1 MSKNISN
8 LSGRIGLKDNLF
20 KQISENTLS
29 DNPQDI
35 KEIAK
40 KHNLGVSTLHGAES
54 FYEFLRPSHRE
65 KKAFVCNGS
74 ACMCAGT
81 QDKLKDKLKEKLGDD
96 KVGEMFCLGHCYEN
110 HAFHYDGENYAG
122 KDIEKI
128 DQILKGEEIKQEKF
142 FSKSFA
148 TTSFL
153 MDDKLSSTDQFKD
166 QLSKFLKSD
175 KKEIVKSLLDS
186 NLTGRG
192 GAGFPTGMKWDFC
205 SKAKGDKKYVIC
217 NADEGDSGAFSD
229 RYLLEDQPLK
239 VIFGMVMC
247 GFVIGSDEGVL
258 YIRGEY
264 PKSIEALNGSINEL
278 KKLGLLGENILG
290 TDFSFDLGICIGQ
303 GAYICGEETALIA
316 SIEAINGS
324 INELKKLGLL
334 GENILGTNFSFDLG
348 ICIGQ
353 GAYICGEETALIAS
367 IEGRR
372 AEVDVRP
379 PFPVTEG
386 LYKKP
391 TVVNNVETLA
401 AATGIL
407 INGSEKFS
415 SIGNKKSAGTKLVC
429 LDSFF
434 NNPGVYE
441 IDMGTPMKKI
451 FNEIGG
457 GYKEPLKAFQIGGPL
472 GGVVPLS
479 EIENLNLDFQ
489 EFTAKGFMLGHA
501 SVVSIP
507 KDFSMA
513 EYIHH
518 LFEFSAEESCGK
530 CFPGRLGS
538 YRGKEMFDQAKKK
551 TAKIPL
557 KLLEELLVT
566 MKKGCLCALCGAIP
580 TPIQNIL
587 KYFGDEMKNDM
598 VKDN

>member
-8 LSGRIGLKDNLF
+8 LSGKVGLKHNLF
-20 KQISENTLS
+20 QKIS
-29 DNPQDI
+29 DNVLQNHPKDN
-35 KEIAK
+35 KEIANEY
-40 KHNLGVSTLHGAES
+40 NLGVSTVYGAES
-54 FYEFLRPSHRE
+54 FYEFLRPAHRE

-74 ACMCAGT
+74 ACMCSGT
-81 QDKLKDKLKEKLGDD
+81 QDKLKETLREKLGKD
-96 KVGEMFCLGHCYEN
+96 KVGTMFCLGYCYEN
-110 HAFHYDGENYAG
+110 NAFHYNGENYAG

-128 DQILKGEEIKQEKF
+128 DQIIKGEKIQQDKF
-142 FSKSFA
+142 FSKSYA

-153 MDDKLSSTDQFKD
+153 MDDKLLSTSQVKE
-166 QLSKFLKSD
+166 QLTKFLKTD
-175 KKEIVKSLLDS
+175 KKEIIKSILDS

-205 SKAKGDKKYVIC
+205 SREKVKKKYVIC

-229 RYLLEDQPLK
+229 RYLLEEQPLK
-239 VIFGMVMC
+239 VLFAMIIC
-247 GFVIGSDEGVL
+247 GYVIGGDEGVL

-264 PKSIEALNGSINEL
+264 PKSIEAINGCINEL
-278 KKLGLLGENILG
+278 KKTGLLGENILG
-290 TDFSFDLGICIGQ
+290 TGFSFDI
-303 GAYICGEETALIA
+303 Y
-316 SIEAINGS
+316 
-324 INELKKLGLL
+324 
-334 GENILGTNFSFDLG
+334 

-401 AATGIL
+401 AVTGIL
-407 INGSEKFS
+407 INGADKFAA
-415 SIGNKKSAGTKLVC
+415 IGNKKSAGTKLVC

-434 NNPGVYE
+434 KNPGVYE

-457 GYKEPLKAFQIGGPL
+457 GYKEPIKAFQIGGPL
-472 GGVVPLS
+472 GGVVPLN
-479 EIENLNLDFQ
+479 EIDNLNLDFQ
-489 EFTAKGFMLGHA
+489 EFSAKGFMLGHA

-507 KDFSMA
+507 KDFPMV

-538 YRGKEMFDQAKKK
+538 YRGKEMFDQVKNK

-557 KLLEELLVT
+557 KLLNDLLVT
-566 MKKGCLCALCGAIP
+566 MQKGCLCALCGAIP
-580 TPIQNIL
+580 TPIMNIL
-587 KYFGDEMKNDM
+587 KYFSNEMKNDISA
-598 VKDN
+598 

>member
-1 MSKNISN
+1 VSKNISN

-20 KQISENTLS
+20 KKISENSLS
-29 DNPQDI
+29 NSPKDI
-35 KEIAK
+35 KDIAK
-40 KHNLGVSTLHGAES
+40 EYNLGVSTLHGAES

-81 QDKLKDKLKEKLGDD
+81 QEKLKETLKSKLGDD

-110 HAFHYDGENYAG
+110 KAFHYDGENYAG
-122 KDIEKI
+122 NDIEKI
-128 DQILKGEEIKQEKF
+128 DQIIKGEKIDQDKY

-148 TTSFL
+148 STSFL
-153 MDDKLSSTDQFKD
+153 MDDKLSTIEKFKD
-166 QLSKFLKSD
+166 HLNVVLKKD
-175 KKEIVKSLLDS
+175 KKEIIQSLLNS

-205 SKAKGDKKYVIC
+205 SKAPGDKKYVIC

-247 GFVIGSDEGVL
+247 GFVIGSNEGVL

-264 PKSIEALNGSINEL
+264 PKSIEA
-278 KKLGLLGENILG
+278 
-290 TDFSFDLGICIGQ
+290 
-303 GAYICGEETALIA
+303 
-316 SIEAINGS
+316 INGC
-324 INELKKLGLL
+324 INQLKQDGLL
-334 GENILGTNFSFDLG
+334 GENILGTNFSFDLN

-401 AATGIL
+401 AAAGIL
-407 INGSEKFS
+407 LNGAEKFS
-415 SIGNKKSAGTKLVC
+415 AIGNKKSAGTKLVC

-434 NNPGVYE
+434 NNPGIYE
-441 IDMGTPMKKI
+441 IEMGTPMKKI
-451 FNEIGG
+451 FEEIGG
-457 GYKEPLKAFQIGGPL
+457 GYKEPVKAFQIGGPL

-479 EIENLNLDFQ
+479 EIDNLNLDFQ
-489 EFTAKGFMLGHA
+489 EFSAKGFMLGHA

-507 KDFSMA
+507 KDFPMT

-538 YRGKEMFDQAKKK
+538 YRGKEMFDQFKNK

-557 KLLEELLVT
+557 KLLNELLVT
-566 MKKGCLCALCGAIP
+566 MQKGCLCALCGAIP
-580 TPIQNIL
+580 TPIMNIL

>member
-8 LSGRIGLKDNLF
+8 LSGRIGLKNNLF
-20 KQISENTLS
+20 KKISENVLS
-29 DNPQDI
+29 NSPKDI

-40 KHNLGVSTLHGAES
+40 EYNLGVSTLHGAES
-54 FYEFLRPSHRE
+54 FYEFLRPAHRE

-81 QDKLKDKLKEKLGDD
+81 QEKLKETLKEKLGKD

-110 HAFHYDGENYAG
+110 NAFHYDGENYAG

-128 DQILKGEEIKQEKF
+128 DQILKGEKINQDKF

-153 MDDKLSSTDQFKD
+153 MDDKLSSISQVKD
-166 QLSKFLKSD
+166 QLTKFLKTD
-175 KKEIVKSLLDS
+175 KKEIIKSLLDS

-205 SKAKGDKKYVIC
+205 SKAISEKKYVVC

-239 VIFGMVMC
+239 VLFGMIIC
-247 GFVIGSDEGVL
+247 GYVIGSNEGVL

-264 PKSIEALNGSINEL
+264 PKSIEAINGCINEL
-278 KKLGLLGENILG
+278 KN
-290 TDFSFDLGICIGQ
+290 SR
-303 GAYICGEETALIA
+303 
-316 SIEAINGS
+316 
-324 INELKKLGLL
+324 LL
-334 GENILGTNFSFDLG
+334 GENILGTNFSFDLN

-401 AATGIL
+401 AASGIL
-407 INGSEKFS
+407 INGAEKFS
-415 SIGNKKSAGTKLVC
+415 AIGNKKSAGTKLVC

-434 NNPGVYE
+434 NKPGVYE
-441 IDMGTPMKKI
+441 IDMGTPMSKI

-457 GYKEPLKAFQIGGPL
+457 GYKEEIKAFQIGGPL
-472 GGVVPLS
+472 GGVVPME
-479 EIENLNLDFQ
+479 EINNLNLDFQ
-489 EFTAKGFMLGHA
+489 EFTKKGFMLGHA

-507 KDFSMA
+507 KDFPMI

-557 KLLEELLVT
+557 KLLNELLVT
-566 MKKGCLCALCGAIP
+566 MQKGCLCALCGAIP
-580 TPIQNIL
+580 TPIMNIL

>member
-8 LSGRIGLKDNLF
+8 LSGRIGLKNNLF
-20 KQISENTLS
+20 QKISDRSLNSAS
-29 DNPQDI
+29 DEGI
-35 KEIAK
+35 KEIA
-40 KHNLGVSTLHGAES
+40 NEYNMGVSTIHGAES

-81 QDKLKDKLKEKLGDD
+81 QDSLKKKLKEKLGDD

-110 HAFHYDGENYAG
+110 HAFHYNGENYAG
-122 KDIEKI
+122 NDINNI
-128 DQILKGEEIKQEKF
+128 DQIIKGEDIKQEKF

-148 TTSFL
+148 STSFL
-153 MDDKLSSTDQFKD
+153 MDDKLLNLDQFQNLLK
-166 QLSKFLKSD
+166 KFIKLD
-175 KKEIVKSLLDS
+175 KKEIIKSLLDS
-186 NLTGRG
+186 NLSGRG
-192 GAGFPTGMKWDFC
+192 GAGFPTGIKWDFC
-205 SKAKGDKKYVIC
+205 SKEKSKKKYVIC

-229 RYLLEDQPLK
+229 RYLLEEQPLK
-239 VIFGMVMC
+239 VLFGMIIC
-247 GFVIGSDEGVL
+247 GYVIGSNEGVL

-264 PKSIEALNGSINEL
+264 PKSIEA
-278 KKLGLLGENILG
+278 
-290 TDFSFDLGICIGQ
+290 
-303 GAYICGEETALIA
+303 
-316 SIEAINGS
+316 INGS
-324 INELKKLGLL
+324 INSLKSSKLL
-334 GENILGTNFSFDLG
+334 GENILGTNFSFNLN

-401 AATGIL
+401 AASGIL
-407 INGSEKFS
+407 INGFEKFAA
-415 SIGNKKSAGTKLVC
+415 IGNKKSAGTKLVC

-441 IDMGTPMKKI
+441 IEMGTPMKKV
-451 FNEIGG
+451 FYEIGG
-457 GYKEPLKAFQIGGPL
+457 GLKKPVKAFQIGGPL
-472 GGVVPLS
+472 GGVVPTQ
-479 EIENLNLDFQ
+479 EIDKLNLDFQ
-489 EFTAKGFMLGHA
+489 EFTNAGFMLGHA

-507 KDFSMA
+507 KEFSMID
-513 EYIHH
+513 YIHH

-538 YRGKEMFDQAKKK
+538 YRGKEMFDQVKKK

-557 KLLEELLVT
+557 KLLNELLIT
-566 MKKGCLCALCGAIP
+566 MQKGCLCALCGAIP
-580 TPIQNIL
+580 TPIMNIL
-587 KYFGDEMKNDM
+587 KYFGDEMKDDI
-598 VKDN
+598 VKEN

>member
-8 LSGRIGLKDNLF
+8 LSGRVGLKNNLF
-20 KQISENTLS
+20 QKMSERSLNSKNDQGMKELAEEYKMGIST
-29 DNPQDI
+29 
-35 KEIAK
+35 
-40 KHNLGVSTLHGAES
+40 VHGAES

-65 KKAFVCNGS
+65 KKAYICNGS

-81 QDKLKDKLKEKLGDD
+81 QENLKEKLQEKLGKD
-96 KVGEMFCLGHCYEN
+96 KVGSMFCLGHCYEN
-110 HAFHYDGENYAG
+110 HAFHYNGENYAG
-122 KDIEKI
+122 EDIKKI
-128 DQILKGEEIKQEKF
+128 DQIINGEEIKQEKF
-142 FSKSFA
+142 FAKSYA

-153 MDDKLSSTDQFKD
+153 MDDKLSTTNQFKEH
-166 QLSKFLKSD
+166 LNKFLKTD
-175 KKEIVKSLLDS
+175 KKEIIKSLLDS

-205 SKAKGDKKYVIC
+205 SKTKSEKKYVVC

-229 RYLLEDQPLK
+229 RYLLEDQTLK
-239 VIFGMVMC
+239 VLFGMVIC
-247 GFVIGSDEGVL
+247 GYVIGGNEGVL

-264 PKSIEALNGSINEL
+264 PKSIEAINGSINLL
-278 KKLGLLGENILG
+278 KKEKLLGEKILG
-290 TDFSFDLGICIGQ
+290 TDFSFDL
-303 GAYICGEETALIA
+303 
-316 SIEAINGS
+316 N
-324 INELKKLGLL
+324 
-334 GENILGTNFSFDLG
+334 

-391 TVVNNVETLA
+391 TVVNNVESLA

-407 INGSEKFS
+407 INGAEKFS
-415 SIGNKKSAGTKLVC
+415 AIGNKKSAGTKLVC

-434 NNPGVYE
+434 NKPGVYE

-451 FNEIGG
+451 FNDIGG
-457 GYKEPLKAFQIGGPL
+457 GYKEPVKAFQIGGPL
-472 GGVVPLS
+472 GGVVPIN
-479 EIENLNLDFQ
+479 EIDNLNLDFQ
-489 EFTAKGFMLGHA
+489 EFGSKGFMLGHA

-507 KDFSMA
+507 KDFPMT

-538 YRGKEMFDQAKKK
+538 YRGKEMFDQLKKK

-557 KLLEELLVT
+557 KLLNELLVT
-566 MKKGCLCALCGAIP
+566 MQKGCLCALCGAIP
-580 TPIQNIL
+580 TPIMNIL
-587 KYFGDEMKNDM
+587 KYFGDEIKSDM

>member
-8 LSGRIGLKDNLF
+8 LSGRVGLKNNLF
-20 KQISENTLS
+20 KKISENVLS
-29 DNPQDI
+29 NSPKDI
-35 KEIAK
+35 KDIAK
-40 KHNLGVSTLHGAES
+40 EYNLGVSTLHGAES
-54 FYEFLRPSHRE
+54 FYEFLRPAHRE

-81 QDKLKDKLKEKLGDD
+81 QEKLKETLKEKLGND

-110 HAFHYDGENYAG
+110 NAFHYNGENYAG

-128 DQILKGEEIKQEKF
+128 DQILKGEKINQDKF

-153 MDDKLSSTDQFKD
+153 MDDKLSSISQVE
-166 QLSKFLKSD
+166 QHLAQFLKLD
-175 KKEIVKSLLDS
+175 KKEIIKSLLDS

-205 SKAKGDKKYVIC
+205 SKAVSEKKYVVC

-239 VIFGMVMC
+239 VLFGMIIC
-247 GFVIGSDEGVL
+247 GYVIGSNEGVL

-264 PKSIEALNGSINEL
+264 PKSIEAINGCINEL
-278 KKLGLLGENILG
+278 KK
-290 TDFSFDLGICIGQ
+290 S
-303 GAYICGEETALIA
+303 
-316 SIEAINGS
+316 
-324 INELKKLGLL
+324 GLL
-334 GENILGTNFSFDLG
+334 GENILGTNFSFDLN

-407 INGSEKFS
+407 INGAEKFS
-415 SIGNKKSAGTKLVC
+415 AIGNKKSAGTKLVC

-441 IDMGTPMKKI
+441 IDMGTPMSKI

-457 GYKEPLKAFQIGGPL
+457 GYKKEIKAFQVGGPL
-472 GGVVPLS
+472 GGVVPLE
-479 EIENLNLDFQ
+479 EINNLNLDFQ

-501 SVVSIP
+501 SVVCIP
-507 KDFSMA
+507 KDFPMI

-557 KLLEELLVT
+557 KLLNELLVT
-566 MKKGCLCALCGAIP
+566 MQKGCLCALCGAIP
-580 TPIQNIL
+580 TPIMNIL

>member
-8 LSGRIGLKDNLF
+8 LSGRIGLKKNLF
-20 KQISENTLS
+20 QKISDRSLKSKDSEGM
-29 DNPQDI
+29 
-35 KEIAK
+35 KEIA
-40 KHNLGVSTLHGAES
+40 NEYRMGVSTIHGAES

-81 QDKLKDKLKEKLGDD
+81 QGPLKKKLQDKLGSD
-96 KVGEMFCLGHCYEN
+96 KVGEMFCLGYCYEN
-110 HAFHYDGENYAG
+110 NAFHYDGENYAG
-122 KDIEKI
+122 NDINKI
-128 DQILKGEEIKQEKF
+128 DQIIKGESITQEKF
-142 FSKSFA
+142 ISKSYA

-153 MDDKLSSTDQFKD
+153 MDDKLSDLDKFKD
-166 QLSKFLKSD
+166 HLSKFLKKD
-175 KKEIVKSLLDS
+175 KKEIIKNFLSS

-205 SKAKGDKKYVIC
+205 SKAQSEKKYVIC

-239 VIFGMVMC
+239 VIFGMVIC
-247 GFVIGSDEGVL
+247 GYVIGGNEGVL

-264 PKSIEALNGSINEL
+264 PKSIEALNGSINSL
-278 KKLGLLGENILG
+278 KEAGLLG
-290 TDFSFDLGICIGQ
+290 D
-303 GAYICGEETALIA
+303 
-316 SIEAINGS
+316 
-324 INELKKLGLL
+324 K
-334 GENILGTNFSFDLG
+334 ILGTNFSFDLN

-401 AATGIL
+401 AAAGIL
-407 INGSEKFS
+407 LNGAEKFS

-441 IDMGTPMKKI
+441 IDMCTPMKKV
-451 FNEIGG
+451 FYEIGG
-457 GYKEPLKAFQIGGPL
+457 GLNKPVKAFQIGGPL
-472 GGVVPLS
+472 GGVVPTQ

-489 EFTAKGFMLGHA
+489 EFTKAGFMLGHA

-507 KDFSMA
+507 NDFNMID
-513 EYIHH
+513 YIHH

-538 YRGKEMFDQAKKK
+538 YRGKEMFDQVK
-551 TAKIPL
+551 TKSAKIPL
-557 KLLEELLVT
+557 KLLNELLVT
-566 MKKGCLCALCGAIP
+566 MQKGCLCALCGAIP
-580 TPIQNIL
+580 TPIMNIL
-587 KYFGDEMKNDM
+587 KYFGDEMKNDI
-598 VKDN
+598 VKEN

>member
-1 MSKNISN
+1 MSKNISK
-8 LSGRIGLKDNLF
+8 LSGRVGLKDNLF
-20 KQISENTLS
+20 QKLS
-29 DNPQDI
+29 DRSLNSKNDEGI
-35 KEIAK
+35 KELADK
-40 KHNLGVSTLHGAES
+40 YHVGVSTIHGAES
-54 FYEFLRPSHRE
+54 FYEFLRPEHRA

-81 QDKLKDKLKEKLGDD
+81 QGNLKKKLQDKLGKD
-96 KVGEMFCLGHCYEN
+96 KVGEMFCLGYCYEN

-122 KDIEKI
+122 KDINKI
-128 DQILKGEEIKQEKF
+128 EQIIKGEEIIQEKF
-142 FSKSFA
+142 ISKSFA
-148 TTSFL
+148 KTSFL
-153 MDDKLSSTDQFKD
+153 MDDKLSDLDKFKD
-166 QLSKFLKSD
+166 KLSHFLKTD
-175 KKEIVKSLLDS
+175 KKEIIQSLLSS

-205 SKAKGDKKYVIC
+205 SKTKSDKKYVIC

-239 VIFGMVMC
+239 VIFGMVIC
-247 GFVIGSDEGVL
+247 GYVIGSDEGVL

-264 PKSIEALNGSINEL
+264 PKSIEALNGSINSL
-278 KKLGLLGENILG
+278 KKAGLLGENILG
-290 TDFSFDLGICIGQ
+290 SGFSFDL
-303 GAYICGEETALIA
+303 
-316 SIEAINGS
+316 N
-324 INELKKLGLL
+324 
-334 GENILGTNFSFDLG
+334 

-379 PFPVTEG
+379 PYPVTEG

-401 AATGIL
+401 AASGIL
-407 INGSEKFS
+407 LNGHEKFAE
-415 SIGNKKSAGTKLVC
+415 IGNKKSAGTKLVC

-451 FNEIGG
+451 FYEIGG
-457 GYKEPLKAFQIGGPL
+457 GLKEPVKAFQIGGPL
-472 GGVVPLS
+472 GGVVPIK
-479 EIENLNLDFQ
+479 EIDKLNLDFQ
-489 EFTAKGFMLGHA
+489 EFTKAGFMLGHA

-507 KDFSMA
+507 EKFNMVD
-513 EYIHH
+513 YIHH

-538 YRGKEMFDQAKKK
+538 YRGKEMFDQVKSR

-557 KLLEELLVT
+557 KLLNELLIT
-566 MKKGCLCALCGAIP
+566 MQKGCLCALCGAIP
-580 TPIQNIL
+580 TPIMNIL
-587 KYFGDEMKNDM
+587 KYFGDEMKDDM
-598 VKDN
+598 VKEN

>member
-8 LSGRIGLKDNLF
+8 LSGKVGLKYNLF
-20 KQISENTLS
+20 QKIS
-29 DNPQDI
+29 DNVLNNHPKDNKDI
-35 KEIAK
+35 ANEY
-40 KHNLGVSTLHGAES
+40 NLGVSTVYGAES
-54 FYEFLRPSHRE
+54 FYEFLRPAHRE

-74 ACMCAGT
+74 ACMCSGT
-81 QDKLKDKLKEKLGDD
+81 QDKLKETLREKLGKD
-96 KVGEMFCLGHCYEN
+96 KVGTMFCLGYCYEN
-110 HAFHYDGENYAG
+110 NAFHYNGENYAG

-128 DQILKGEEIKQEKF
+128 DQIIKGEKIQQDKY
-142 FSKSFA
+142 FSKSYA

-153 MDDKLSSTDQFKD
+153 MDDKLLSISQVKE
-166 QLSKFLKSD
+166 QLTKFLKTD
-175 KKEIVKSLLDS
+175 KKEIIKTILDS

-205 SKAKGDKKYVIC
+205 SREKVKKKYVIC

-239 VIFGMVMC
+239 VLFAMIIC
-247 GFVIGSDEGVL
+247 GYVIGSDEGVL

-264 PKSIEALNGSINEL
+264 PKSIEAINGCINEL
-278 KKLGLLGENILG
+278 KKAGLLGENILG
-290 TDFSFDLGICIGQ
+290 TGFSFDI
-303 GAYICGEETALIA
+303 Y
-316 SIEAINGS
+316 
-324 INELKKLGLL
+324 
-334 GENILGTNFSFDLG
+334 

-401 AATGIL
+401 AVTGIL
-407 INGSEKFS
+407 INGADKFAA
-415 SIGNKKSAGTKLVC
+415 IGNKKSAGTKLVC

-434 NNPGVYE
+434 KNPGVYE

-457 GYKEPLKAFQIGGPL
+457 GYKEPVKAFQIGGPL

-479 EIENLNLDFQ
+479 EIDNLNLDFQ
-489 EFTAKGFMLGHA
+489 EFSAKGFMLGHA

-507 KDFSMA
+507 KDFPMV

-538 YRGKEMFDQAKKK
+538 YRGKEMFDQVKNK
-551 TAKIPL
+551 TAKIPMQLLNDLL
-557 KLLEELLVT
+557 KT
-566 MKKGCLCALCGAIP
+566 MQKGCLCALCGAIP
-580 TPIQNIL
+580 TPINNIL
-587 KYFGDEMKNDM
+587 KYFSSEMKSDISA
-598 VKDN
+598 

>member
-8 LSGRIGLKDNLF
+8 LSGRIGLKNNLF
-20 KQISENTLS
+20 QKLSERSLNS
-29 DNPQDI
+29 KGDVGI
-35 KEIAK
+35 KEIAEEYK
-40 KHNLGVSTLHGAES
+40 MGVSTIHGAES

-81 QDKLKDKLKEKLGDD
+81 QEPLKKKLQEKLGDD

-122 KDIEKI
+122 NDINQI
-128 DQILKGEEIKQEKF
+128 DQIIKGKKIEQEKF

-153 MDDKLSSTDQFKD
+153 MDDKLSNFDQFKEH
-166 QLSKFLKSD
+166 LEKFIKTD
-175 KKEIVKSLLDS
+175 KKEIINSLLSS

-217 NADEGDSGAFSD
+217 NADEGDSGAYSD
-229 RYLLEDQPLK
+229 RYLLEDQALK
-239 VIFGMVMC
+239 VIFGMVIC
-247 GFVIGSDEGVL
+247 GYVIGSDEGVL

-264 PKSIEALNGSINEL
+264 PKSIESLNASINSL
-278 KKLGLLGENILG
+278 KKEGLLGE
-290 TDFSFDLGICIGQ
+290 
-303 GAYICGEETALIA
+303 
-316 SIEAINGS
+316 
-324 INELKKLGLL
+324 K
-334 GENILGTNFSFDLG
+334 ILGTNFSFDLG

-401 AATGIL
+401 AAAGIL
-407 INGSEKFS
+407 LNSAEKFS
-415 SIGNKKSAGTKLVC
+415 AIGNKKSAGTKLVC
-429 LDSFF
+429 FDSFF

-441 IDMGTPMKKI
+441 IDMGTPMKKVLYD
-451 FNEIGG
+451 IGG
-457 GYKEPLKAFQIGGPL
+457 GFKEDIKALQIGGPL
-472 GGVVPLS
+472 GGVLPVS
-479 EIENLNLDFQ
+479 EAEKLNLDFQ
-489 EFTAKGFMLGHA
+489 EFTKAGFMLGHA
-501 SVVSIP
+501 SIVSIP
-507 KDFSMA
+507 KDFPMV

-518 LFEFSAEESCGK
+518 LFEFTAEESCGK

-538 YRGKEMFDQAKKK
+538 YRGKEMFDQLKSKR
-551 TAKIPL
+551 AKIPL
-557 KLLEELLVT
+557 KVLNDLLIT

-580 TPIQNIL
+580 TPIMNIL
-587 KYFGDEMKNDM
+587 KYFGEEMKNDM
-598 VKDN
+598 VKEN

>member
-8 LSGRIGLKDNLF
+8 LSGKVGLKHNLF
-20 KQISENTLS
+20 QKISENVLKNHPK
-29 DNPQDI
+29 DN
-35 KEIAK
+35 KEIANEY
-40 KHNLGVSTLHGAES
+40 NLGVSTVYGAES
-54 FYEFLRPSHRE
+54 FYEFLRPAHRE

-81 QDKLKDKLKEKLGDD
+81 QDKLKETLKAKLGQD
-96 KVGEMFCLGHCYEN
+96 KVGSMFCLGYCYEN
-110 HAFHYDGENYAG
+110 NAFHYNGENYAG

-128 DQILKGEEIKQEKF
+128 DQILKGEKIKQDKF
-142 FSKSFA
+142 FSKSYA

-153 MDDKLSSTDQFKD
+153 MDDKLSSISQVKD
-166 QLSKFLKSD
+166 QLSKFLKKD
-175 KKEIVKSLLDS
+175 KKEIIKSILDS

-205 SKAKGDKKYVIC
+205 SREKVKKKYVIC

-239 VIFGMVMC
+239 VLFAMIIC
-247 GFVIGSDEGVL
+247 GYVIGSDEGVL

-264 PKSIEALNGSINEL
+264 PKSIEAINGSINEL
-278 KKLGLLGENILG
+278 KRAGLLGENILG
-290 TDFSFDLGICIGQ
+290 TGFSFDI
-303 GAYICGEETALIA
+303 Y
-316 SIEAINGS
+316 
-324 INELKKLGLL
+324 
-334 GENILGTNFSFDLG
+334 

-401 AATGIL
+401 AVTGIL
-407 INGSEKFS
+407 INGADKFAA
-415 SIGNKKSAGTKLVC
+415 IGNKKSAGTKLVC

-434 NNPGVYE
+434 KNPGVYE

-451 FNEIGG
+451 FNDIGG
-457 GYKEPLKAFQIGGPL
+457 GYKEPVKAFQIGGPL

-479 EIENLNLDFQ
+479 EIDNLNLDFQ
-489 EFTAKGFMLGHA
+489 EFSAKGFMLGHA

-507 KDFSMA
+507 KDFPMV

-538 YRGKEMFDQAKKK
+538 YRGKEMFDQVKKK
-551 TAKIPL
+551 TAKIPMQLLNDLL
-557 KLLEELLVT
+557 KT
-566 MKKGCLCALCGAIP
+566 MQKGCLCALCGAIP
-580 TPIQNIL
+580 TPINNIL
-587 KYFGDEMKNDM
+587 KYFSSEMKNDISA
-598 VKDN
+598 

>member
-1 MSKNISN
+1 MSKNISK
-8 LSGRIGLKDNLF
+8 LSGRVGLKNNLF
-20 KQISENTLS
+20 QKISERSLKSKN
-29 DNPQDI
+29 DEGI
-35 KEIAK
+35 KEIAEQY
-40 KHNLGVSTLHGAES
+40 NMGVSTIHGAES
-54 FYEFLRPSHRE
+54 FYEFLRPEHRK

-81 QDKLKDKLKEKLGDD
+81 QDTLKKKLKEKLGEN

-110 HAFHYDGENYAG
+110 SSFHYNGENYAG
-122 KDIEKI
+122 NDINKI
-128 DQILKGEEIKQEKF
+128 DQIIKGENITQQKF
-142 FSKSFA
+142 VSKSFA
-148 TTSFL
+148 STSFL
-153 MDDKLSSTDQFKD
+153 MDDKLLNLDQFKS
-166 QLSKFLKSD
+166 LLEKFINFD
-175 KKEIVKSLLDS
+175 KKEIVKSLLNS
-186 NLTGRG
+186 NLSGRG

-205 SKAKGDKKYVIC
+205 SKEKSEKKYVIC

-239 VIFGMVMC
+239 VLFGMIIC
-247 GFVIGSDEGVL
+247 GYVIGSNEGVL

-264 PKSIEALNGSINEL
+264 PKSIEA
-278 KKLGLLGENILG
+278 
-290 TDFSFDLGICIGQ
+290 
-303 GAYICGEETALIA
+303 
-316 SIEAINGS
+316 INGS
-324 INELKKLGLL
+324 INALKSSKLL
-334 GENILGTNFSFDLG
+334 GENILGTNFSFDLN

-407 INGSEKFS
+407 IHGSDKFS

-429 LDSFF
+429 FDSFF

-441 IDMGTPMKKI
+441 VDMCTSMKKI
-451 FNEIGG
+451 INEVGG
-457 GYKEPLKAFQIGGPL
+457 GFKEPVKALQIGGPL
-472 GGVVPLS
+472 GGVVPID
-479 EIENLNLDFQ
+479 EVEKLNLDFQ
-489 EFTAKGFMLGHA
+489 EFIAAGFMLGHGGI
-501 SVVSIP
+501 VSIP
-507 KDFSMA
+507 KDFSMV

-538 YRGKEMFDQAKKK
+538 YRGKEMFDQAINKSK
-551 TAKIPL
+551 KIPV
-557 KLLEELLVT
+557 KLLNELLVT

-580 TPIQNIL
+580 VPIMNIL
-587 KYFGDEMKNDM
+587 KYFGDEMKNDI
-598 VKDN
+598 VQEN

>member
-8 LSGRIGLKDNLF
+8 LSGRIGLKNNLF
-20 KQISENTLS
+20 QKISERSLASTN
-29 DNPQDI
+29 DNGM
-35 KEIAK
+35 KEIADQY
-40 KHNLGVSTLHGAES
+40 NVGVSTIHGAES
-54 FYEFLRPSHRE
+54 FYEFLRPAHRE

-81 QDKLKDKLKEKLGDD
+81 QGPLKKKLQEKLGED
-96 KVGEMFCLGHCYEN
+96 KIGEMFCLGHCYEN

-122 KDIEKI
+122 KDINKI
-128 DQILKGEEIKQEKF
+128 DEIIKGKEIKQEKF
-142 FSKSFA
+142 FSKSYA
-148 TTSFL
+148 KTSFL
-153 MDDKLSSTDQFKD
+153 MDDKLSNLDQFKLLFEKVIKID
-166 QLSKFLKSD
+166 V
-175 KKEIVKSLLDS
+175 KEIIKSLLDS

-205 SKAKGDKKYVIC
+205 GKTKSEKKYVVC

-239 VIFGMVMC
+239 VLFGMVIC
-247 GFVIGSDEGVL
+247 GYVIGSNEGVL

-264 PKSIEALNGSINEL
+264 PKSIEAINGSINSL
-278 KKLGLLGENILG
+278 KEAGLLGENILG
-290 TDFSFDLGICIGQ
+290 TSFSFDL
-303 GAYICGEETALIA
+303 
-316 SIEAINGS
+316 N
-324 INELKKLGLL
+324 
-334 GENILGTNFSFDLG
+334 

-407 INGSEKFS
+407 IHGADKFS

-441 IDMGTPMKKI
+441 IDMGTPIKNI
-451 FNEIGG
+451 FNDIGG
-457 GYKEPLKAFQIGGPL
+457 GFKETVKALQIGGPL
-472 GGVVPLS
+472 GGVVPLT
-479 EIENLNLDFQ
+479 EAEKLNLDFQ
-489 EFTAKGFMLGHA
+489 EFTEAGFMLGHG
-501 SVVSIP
+501 SIVSIP
-507 KDFSMA
+507 KNFPMV

-538 YRGKEMFDQAKKK
+538 YRGKEMFDQFKNKS
-551 TAKIPL
+551 TKIPL
-557 KLLEELLVT
+557 KLLNELLVT
-566 MKKGCLCALCGAIP
+566 MQKGCLCALCGAIP
-580 TPIQNIL
+580 TPIMNIL
-587 KYFGDEMKNDM
+587 KYFGDELKNDI

>member
-8 LSGRIGLKDNLF
+8 LSGRIGLKNNLF
-20 KQISENTLS
+20 QKISERSLKSKN
-29 DNPQDI
+29 DNGM
-35 KEIAK
+35 KEIANEYK
-40 KHNLGVSTLHGAES
+40 MGVSTIHGAES

-81 QDKLKDKLKEKLGDD
+81 QETLKEKLQEKLGED

-122 KDIEKI
+122 NDINQIDKI
-128 DQILKGEEIKQEKF
+128 INGENIKQEKY

-153 MDDKLSSTDQFKD
+153 MDDKLSNLDQFKD
-166 QLSKFLKSD
+166 SLNKFINTD
-175 KKEIVKSLLDS
+175 KKEIVNSLLSS

-205 SKAKGDKKYVIC
+205 SKAKSEKKYVVC

-239 VIFGMVMC
+239 VLFGMIIC
-247 GFVIGSDEGVL
+247 GYVIGSDEGVL

-264 PKSIEALNGSINEL
+264 PKSIEA
-278 KKLGLLGENILG
+278 
-290 TDFSFDLGICIGQ
+290 
-303 GAYICGEETALIA
+303 
-316 SIEAINGS
+316 INGS
-324 INELKKLGLL
+324 INALKQAGLL
-334 GENILGTNFSFDLG
+334 GDKILSTNFSFDLN

-407 INGSEKFS
+407 LNGAEKFS

-434 NNPGVYE
+434 NKPGVYE

-451 FNEIGG
+451 FEEFGG
-457 GYKEPLKAFQIGGPL
+457 GLKEEVKAFQIGGPL
-472 GGVVPLS
+472 GGIVPVK
-479 EIENLNLDFQ
+479 EIEKLNLDFQ
-489 EFTAKGFMLGHA
+489 EFTAAGFMLGHA

-507 KDFSMA
+507 KNFSMA

-538 YRGKEMFDQAKKK
+538 YRGKEMFDQLKKG
-551 TAKIPL
+551 TSKIPL
-557 KLLEELLVT
+557 KLLNELLIT

-580 TPIQNIL
+580 TPIMNIL
-587 KYFGDEMKNDM
+587 KYFGDEMKNDIL
-598 VKDN
+598 KDN

>member
-8 LSGRIGLKDNLF
+8 LSGKVGLKHNLF
-20 KQISENTLS
+20 QKISENVLKNHPK
-29 DNPQDI
+29 DN
-35 KEIAK
+35 KEIANEY
-40 KHNLGVSTLHGAES
+40 NLGVSTVYGAES
-54 FYEFLRPSHRE
+54 FYEFLRPAHRE

-81 QDKLKDKLKEKLGDD
+81 QDKLKETLKAKLGQD
-96 KVGEMFCLGHCYEN
+96 KVGSMFCLGYCYEN
-110 HAFHYDGENYAG
+110 NAFHYNGENYAG

-128 DQILKGEEIKQEKF
+128 DQILKGEKIKQDKF
-142 FSKSFA
+142 FSKSYA

-153 MDDKLSSTDQFKD
+153 MDDKLSSISQVKD
-166 QLSKFLKSD
+166 QLSKFLKKD
-175 KKEIVKSLLDS
+175 KKEIIKSILDS

-205 SKAKGDKKYVIC
+205 SREKVKKKYVIC

-239 VIFGMVMC
+239 VLFAMIIC
-247 GFVIGSDEGVL
+247 GYVIGSDEGVL

-264 PKSIEALNGSINEL
+264 PKSIEAINGSINEL
-278 KKLGLLGENILG
+278 KKAGLLGENILG
-290 TDFSFDLGICIGQ
+290 TGFSFDI
-303 GAYICGEETALIA
+303 Y
-316 SIEAINGS
+316 
-324 INELKKLGLL
+324 
-334 GENILGTNFSFDLG
+334 

-401 AATGIL
+401 AVTGIL
-407 INGSEKFS
+407 INGADKFAA
-415 SIGNKKSAGTKLVC
+415 IGNKKSAGTKLVC

-434 NNPGVYE
+434 KNPGVYE

-451 FNEIGG
+451 FNDIGG
-457 GYKEPLKAFQIGGPL
+457 GYKEPVKAFQIGGPL

-479 EIENLNLDFQ
+479 EIDNLNLDFQ
-489 EFTAKGFMLGHA
+489 EFSAKGFMLGHA

-507 KDFSMA
+507 KDFPMV

-538 YRGKEMFDQAKKK
+538 YRGKEMFDQVKKK
-551 TAKIPL
+551 TAKIPMQLLNDLL
-557 KLLEELLVT
+557 KT
-566 MKKGCLCALCGAIP
+566 MQKGCLCALCGAIP
-580 TPIQNIL
+580 TPINNIL
-587 KYFGDEMKNDM
+587 KYFSSEMKNDISA
-598 VKDN
+598 

>member
-8 LSGRIGLKDNLF
+8 LSGRIGLKNNLF
-20 KQISENTLS
+20 QKISERSLASTN
-29 DNPQDI
+29 DNGM
-35 KEIAK
+35 KEIADQY
-40 KHNLGVSTLHGAES
+40 NVGVSTIHGAES

-81 QDKLKDKLKEKLGDD
+81 QGPLKKKLQEKLGED

-122 KDIEKI
+122 KDINNI
-128 DQILKGEEIKQEKF
+128 DEIIKGKEIKQEKF
-142 FSKSFA
+142 FSKSYA
-148 TTSFL
+148 KTSFL
-153 MDDKLSSTDQFKD
+153 MDDKLSNLDQFK
-166 QLSKFLKSD
+166 QLFEKVIKID
-175 KKEIVKSLLDS
+175 TKEIIKSLLDS

-192 GAGFPTGMKWDFC
+192 GAGFPAGMKWDFC
-205 SKAKGDKKYVIC
+205 GKTKSEKKYVVC

-239 VIFGMVMC
+239 VLFGMVIC
-247 GFVIGSDEGVL
+247 GYVIESNEGVL

-264 PKSIEALNGSINEL
+264 PKSIEAINGSINSL
-278 KKLGLLGENILG
+278 KEAGLLGENILG
-290 TDFSFDLGICIGQ
+290 TSFSFDL
-303 GAYICGEETALIA
+303 
-316 SIEAINGS
+316 N
-324 INELKKLGLL
+324 
-334 GENILGTNFSFDLG
+334 

-407 INGSEKFS
+407 IHGADKFS

-441 IDMGTPMKKI
+441 IDMGTPIKNI
-451 FNEIGG
+451 FNDIGG
-457 GYKEPLKAFQIGGPL
+457 GFKEAVKALQIGGPL
-472 GGVVPLS
+472 GGVVPLT
-479 EIENLNLDFQ
+479 EAEKLNLDFQ
-489 EFTAKGFMLGHA
+489 EFTEAGFMLGHG
-501 SVVSIP
+501 SIVSIP
-507 KDFSMA
+507 KDFPMV

-538 YRGKEMFDQAKKK
+538 YRGKEMFDQYKNKS
-551 TAKIPL
+551 AKIPL
-557 KLLEELLVT
+557 KLLNELLVT
-566 MKKGCLCALCGAIP
+566 MEKGCLCALCGAIP
-580 TPIQNIL
+580 APIMNIL
-587 KYFGDEMKNDM
+587 KYFGDELKNDI

>member
-20 KQISENTLS
+20 KQISENSLS
-29 DNPQDI
+29 KEPKDI
-35 KEIAK
+35 GEIAK

-81 QDKLKDKLKEKLGDD
+81 QEPLKKKLKEKLGDD
-96 KVGEMFCLGHCYEN
+96 KVGEMFCLGYCYEN
-110 HAFHYDGENYAG
+110 HAFHYDGQNYAG
-122 KDIEKI
+122 NDINKI
-128 DQILKGEEIKQEKF
+128 DEIISGNNLEQEKF
-142 FSKSFA
+142 YSESFA
-148 TTSFL
+148 STSFL
-153 MDDKLSSTDQFKD
+153 MDDKLSDISKFKD
-166 QLSKFLKSD
+166 HLKKFINID
-175 KKEIVKSLLDS
+175 KQEIIKSLLDS

-192 GAGFPTGMKWDFC
+192 GAGFPTGMKWNFC

-217 NADEGDSGAFSD
+217 NADEGDSGAYSD
-229 RYLLEDQPLK
+229 RYLLEDQALK
-239 VIFGMVMC
+239 VIFGMVIC
-247 GFVIGSDEGVL
+247 GYVIGGDEGVL

-264 PKSIEALNGSINEL
+264 PKSIESLNASINSL
-278 KKLGLLGENILG
+278 KKEGLLGKKILG
-290 TDFSFDLGICIGQ
+290 TD
-303 GAYICGEETALIA
+303 
-316 SIEAINGS
+316 
-324 INELKKLGLL
+324 
-334 GENILGTNFSFDLG
+334 FSFDLG

-401 AATGIL
+401 AAAGIL
-407 INGSEKFS
+407 LNGAEKFCA
-415 SIGNKKSAGTKLVC
+415 IGNKKSAGTKLVC
-429 LDSFF
+429 FDSFF

-441 IDMGTPMKKI
+441 IEMGTPMKKVLYD
-451 FNEIGG
+451 IGG
-457 GYKEPLKAFQIGGPL
+457 GFKEDIKALQIGGPL
-472 GGVVPLS
+472 GGVIPIV
-479 EIENLNLDFQ
+479 EAEKLNLDFQ
-489 EFTAKGFMLGHA
+489 EFTSAGFMLGHA
-501 SVVSIP
+501 SIVSIP
-507 KDFSMA
+507 KDFPMV

-518 LFEFSAEESCGK
+518 LFEFTAEESCGK

-538 YRGKEMFDQAKKK
+538 YRGKEMFDQLKSKK
-551 TAKIPL
+551 AKIPL
-557 KLLEELLVT
+557 KVLNDLLIT

-580 TPIQNIL
+580 TPIMNIL

-598 VKDN
+598 VKEN

>member
-8 LSGRIGLKDNLF
+8 LSGRIGLKNNLF
-20 KQISENTLS
+20 QKISERSLASTN
-29 DNPQDI
+29 DNGM
-35 KEIAK
+35 KEIADQY
-40 KHNLGVSTLHGAES
+40 NVGVSTIHGAES

-81 QDKLKDKLKEKLGDD
+81 QGPLKKKLQEKLGED
-96 KVGEMFCLGHCYEN
+96 KVGKMFCLGHCYEN

-122 KDIEKI
+122 KDINNI
-128 DQILKGEEIKQEKF
+128 DEIIKGKEIKQEKF
-142 FSKSFA
+142 FSKSYA
-148 TTSFL
+148 KTSFL
-153 MDDKLSSTDQFKD
+153 MDDKLSNLDQFK
-166 QLSKFLKSD
+166 QLFEKVIKID
-175 KKEIVKSLLDS
+175 TKEIIKSLLDS

-205 SKAKGDKKYVIC
+205 GKTKSEKKYVVC

-239 VIFGMVMC
+239 VLFGMVIC
-247 GFVIGSDEGVL
+247 GYVIGSNEGVL

-264 PKSIEALNGSINEL
+264 PKSIEAINGSINSL
-278 KKLGLLGENILG
+278 KEAGLLGENILG
-290 TDFSFDLGICIGQ
+290 TSFSFDL
-303 GAYICGEETALIA
+303 
-316 SIEAINGS
+316 N
-324 INELKKLGLL
+324 
-334 GENILGTNFSFDLG
+334 

-407 INGSEKFS
+407 IHGADKFS

-441 IDMGTPMKKI
+441 IDMGTPIKNI
-451 FNEIGG
+451 FNDIGG
-457 GYKEPLKAFQIGGPL
+457 GFKEAVKALQIGGPL
-472 GGVVPLS
+472 GGVVPLA
-479 EIENLNLDFQ
+479 EAEKLNLDFQ
-489 EFTAKGFMLGHA
+489 EFTEAGFTLGHA
-501 SVVSIP
+501 GIVSIP
-507 KDFSMA
+507 KDFPMV

-538 YRGKEMFDQAKKK
+538 YRGKEMFDQYKNKS
-551 TAKIPL
+551 AKIPL
-557 KLLEELLVT
+557 KLLNELLVT
-566 MKKGCLCALCGAIP
+566 MEKGCLCALCGAIP
-580 TPIQNIL
+580 APIMNIL
-587 KYFGDEMKNDM
+587 KYFGDELKNDI

>member
-8 LSGRIGLKDNLF
+8 LSGRIGLKNNLF
-20 KQISENTLS
+20 QKISERSLASTN
-29 DNPQDI
+29 DNGM
-35 KEIAK
+35 KEIADQY
-40 KHNLGVSTLHGAES
+40 NVGVSTIHGAES

-81 QDKLKDKLKEKLGDD
+81 QSPLKKKLQEKLGED

-122 KDIEKI
+122 KDIDKI
-128 DQILKGEEIKQEKF
+128 DEIIKGKKIKQEKF
-142 FSKSFA
+142 FSKSYSK
-148 TTSFL
+148 TSFL
-153 MDDKLSSTDQFKD
+153 MDDKLSNLDQFK
-166 QLSKFLKSD
+166 QLFEKVIKID
-175 KKEIVKSLLDS
+175 KKEITKSLLDS

-192 GAGFPTGMKWDFC
+192 GAGFPTGMKWGFC
-205 SKAKGDKKYVIC
+205 EKEKSEKKYVVC

-239 VIFGMVMC
+239 VLFGMVIC
-247 GFVIGSDEGVL
+247 GYVIGSNEGVL

-264 PKSIEALNGSINEL
+264 PKSIEA
-278 KKLGLLGENILG
+278 
-290 TDFSFDLGICIGQ
+290 
-303 GAYICGEETALIA
+303 
-316 SIEAINGS
+316 INGS
-324 INELKKLGLL
+324 INSLKEAGLL
-334 GENILGTNFSFDLG
+334 GENILGTNFSFDLN

-407 INGSEKFS
+407 IHGADKFS

-441 IDMGTPMKKI
+441 IDMGTPIKNI
-451 FNEIGG
+451 FNDIGG
-457 GYKEPLKAFQIGGPL
+457 GFKESVKALQIGGPL
-472 GGVVPLS
+472 GGVVPLT
-479 EIENLNLDFQ
+479 EAEKLNLDFQ
-489 EFTAKGFMLGHA
+489 EFTEAGFTLGHA
-501 SVVSIP
+501 GIVSIP
-507 KDFSMA
+507 KDFPMV

-538 YRGKEMFDQAKKK
+538 YRGKEMFDQFKNKS
-551 TAKIPL
+551 AKIPL
-557 KLLEELLVT
+557 KLLNELLVT
-566 MKKGCLCALCGAIP
+566 MQKGCLCALCGAIP
-580 TPIQNIL
+580 TPIMNIL
-587 KYFGDEMKNDM
+587 KYFGDELKNDI